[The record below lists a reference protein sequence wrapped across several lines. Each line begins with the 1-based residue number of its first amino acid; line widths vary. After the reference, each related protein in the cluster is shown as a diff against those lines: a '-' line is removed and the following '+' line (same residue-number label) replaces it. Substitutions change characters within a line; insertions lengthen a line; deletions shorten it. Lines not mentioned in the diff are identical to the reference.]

1 MLKQERLDYI
11 LEEIRTFNKVKSSS
25 LSEKLNVSEDTI
37 RRDLKELSVKG
48 KIKKVHGGA
57 MSSSYIPFSHKDREI
72 YAHKE
77 KVSIVRKARELI
89 TDDHIVVMD
98 GGTTNLELARLLPS
112 DLKATILTNSL
123 PIAIQLTDHPNIDLF
138 FFGGKILKSA
148 QVAVGFDVIQNLADV
163 QADLCIIGTRSI
175 HYDRGITDIDRE
187 EAQVKQ
193 ALINSA
199 TQVVSLAISE
209 KLDTVQ
215 PFKVVDI
222 NKVHTIV
229 TELEPTDSRL
239 LHYKNQGIEVL

>member
-1 MLKQERLDYI
+1 
-11 LEEIRTFNKVKSSS
+11 LEEIRTFNKVKSSM
-25 LSEKLNVSEDTI
+25 LSDKLHVSEDTI

-72 YAHKE
+72 YAHSE

-89 TDDHIVVMD
+89 RDDHIVVMD

-123 PIAIQLTDHPNIDLF
+123 PIAIQLTDHPSIDLF
-138 FFGGKILKSA
+138 YFGGKILKSA
-148 QVAVGFDVIQNLADV
+148 QVAVGIDVIQALADV
-163 QADLCIIGTRSI
+163 RADLCIIGTRSI
-175 HYDRGITDIDRE
+175 HHERGLTDIDRE

-199 TQVVSLAISE
+199 TEVVSLAISE
-209 KLDTVQ
+209 KINSIQ

-222 NKVHTIV
+222 GKVNTIV
-229 TELEPTDSRL
+229 TELNPKDPMLTPYVNLGIRL
-239 LHYKNQGIEVL
+239 I